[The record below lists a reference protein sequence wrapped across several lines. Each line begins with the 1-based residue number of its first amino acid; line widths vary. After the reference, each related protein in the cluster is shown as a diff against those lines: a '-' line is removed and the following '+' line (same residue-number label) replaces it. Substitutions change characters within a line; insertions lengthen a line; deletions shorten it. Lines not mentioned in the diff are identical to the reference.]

1 MKYYLKPHV
10 TDEMLKAVGF
20 RLCEDTPSNIED
32 EDYIRDVNDD
42 IQVYI
47 SLGFSGYNKQVL
59 NSYGD
64 NRLVEDYIQDLIE
77 LDYVEV
83 RNERD

>member
-10 TDEMLKAVGF
+10 TAEMLEAVGF

-59 NSYGD
+59 NAYGD
-64 NRLVEDYIQDLIE
+64 NRLVEDYIQDLID

-83 RNERD
+83 RND